1 MLKLS
6 IQDWIKT
13 INLHYIN
20 VTNIERFSNDLN
32 SYDELIQSMQT
43 PSDFENLNDYSQY
56 CNDIQKQLREQK
68 INEHIK
74 LAKVLNRI
82 LDEFHLL
89 TKTPSE

>member
-20 VTNIERFSNDLN
+20 VTNIERFSNDLK

-82 LDEFHLL
+82 LNKKL
-89 TKTPSE
+89 TNILN

>member
-1 MLKLS
+1 
-6 IQDWIKT
+6 
-13 INLHYIN
+13 
-20 VTNIERFSNDLN
+20 
-32 SYDELIQSMQT
+32 MQT

-89 TKTPSE
+89 TKTPSEQILSEYIKYLKNNEVKYNSY